1 MSLAVFLKRYW
12 YPLAAGALIACAV
25 ALRLALILL
34 GWPHGNSEEG
44 TMGLE
49 AMHILLRGEHPIYL
63 YGQRYMGVGEAYAGA
78 LAYRI
83 FGVSTVALRLSMIA
97 LYASFMV
104 GVCWLAGL
112 LYSRRVALVSLAAL
126 ALGTPFLLKIELLAD
141 GGKAETM
148 ALGALLFALA
158 SWLALTRPAAPDV
171 TLDAARAPHRRR
183 MPRAAGFVGWGVM
196 AGFGLYTY
204 TIIAPFVLATGLL
217 LWLTCRRELRGWRL
231 ALPLAG
237 LLVGLSPDILYTAT
251 TPLAANPIAVFWSLH
266 QSLNHGDTSGALL
279 LLKQIDGT
287 LLYTLPTVTGLASLY
302 PVQALPLYGPP
313 TNATIT
319 ALLLGGGWSLS
330 YLALLAIATYRP
342 LRALRPVWMR
352 RWTTWRA
359 AQLNGDSRKA
369 ALVAQTAAPSPVPE
383 PSEAESEARD
393 EARDLARLLLALA
406 GWLTIA
412 AYMFSATAA
421 NNPNSGRYMIGLLV
435 IVPAVLWPLL
445 ELLDPSPRASGGMAA
460 PSRLAATA
468 LRRNTWRFAA
478 VMLLAVSL
486 VVGALSTAQTYP
498 NEVAADSR
506 DAQFI
511 HDLLSR
517 GVTRFYADYWTC
529 DLLNFET
536 RERLTC
542 AVIDDY
548 GRPGLT
554 RYRPYFDAVH
564 ADPTA
569 PYVLAHGSVIERTFL
584 MQAAQNHQRYAV
596 QSFDGHD
603 MYTPIGA

>member
-1 MSLAVFLKRYW
+1 VFLKRYW
-12 YPLAAGALIACAV
+12 YPLAASALIVCAM

-34 GWPHGNSEEG
+34 GWPHSNSEEG

-49 AMHILLRGEHPIYL
+49 AMHILLRSEHPIYL

-83 FGVSTVALRLSMIA
+83 FGISTVALRLGMVA
-97 LYASFMV
+97 CYACFMV
-104 GVCWLAGL
+104 GVCWLASL

-126 ALGTPFLLKIELLAD
+126 ALGTPFLVKIELLAD

-158 SWLALTRPAAPDV
+158 SWLALTQPAAE
-171 TLDAARAPHRRR
+171 RAPRRQR
-183 MPRAAGFVGWGVM
+183 ALRAAGFVAWGVM

-204 TIIAPFVLATGLL
+204 IIIAPFVLTTGLL
-217 LWLTCRRELRGWRL
+217 LWLTCQHELRGWAL
-231 ALPLAG
+231 SLPLAG
-237 LLVGLSPDILYTAT
+237 LLVGLSPDILSTAT

-266 QSLNHGDTSGALL
+266 QSLNQGGASGALL
-279 LLKQIDGT
+279 LLKQMDAT
-287 LLYTLPTVTGLASLY
+287 LLYTLPTVTGLVSLY
-302 PVQALPLYGPP
+302 PAQALPLYGPP
-313 TNATIT
+313 TSATI
-319 ALLLGGGWSLS
+319 AAILIGGGWSLG
-330 YLALLAIATYRP
+330 YLALLTVATYRP
-342 LRALRPVWMR
+342 LRALGPAWAL
-352 RWTTWRA
+352 RWTTWSTA
-359 AQLNGDSRKA
+359 HRKSGLKSDPQNA
-369 ALVAQTAAPSPVPE
+369 ALAYAPQASTSPMSAQG
-383 PSEAESEARD
+383 EAQGEARH
-393 EARDLARLLLALA
+393 LARLLLALTA
-406 GWLTIA
+406 WLTIA

-445 ELLDPSPRASGGMAA
+445 DPAPRASGIVAA
-460 PSRLAATA
+460 ASRLAKAA
-468 LRRNTWRFAA
+468 MRCNAWRLAA
-478 VMLLAVSL
+478 VTLLGVSL
-486 VVGALSTAQTYP
+486 VLGALSTAQTVP
-498 NEVAADSR
+498 NEVAADGR

-542 AVIDDY
+542 AVVDDY

-554 RYRPYFDAVH
+554 RYRPYLDAVR
-564 ADPTA
+564 ADPAA

-584 MQAAQNHQRYAV
+584 LQAEQNHQRFAV

-603 MYTPIGA
+603 MYIPAGA